1 MEFSADPYEY
11 KLYQMFQSCDSNQC
25 GYLDENS
32 LRRLCAQLELRDKG
46 SVLIENLAKEGRT
59 SHVTFENFKEA
70 LLNFL
75 GTEIEGASTTGCG
88 MGTKKEKQ
96 IIENEEIGNNCG
108 GKYSFNYNYHTKQIR
123 LYLVIGRISL
133 PFCFKNYVK
142 MKEIDTIQIRSDNSI
157 LTKSE
162 EASARSYLYKLLHE
176 KHSQKFL

>member
-96 IIENEEIGNNCG
+96 IIENEEIEKNCG
-108 GKYSFNYNYHTKQIR
+108 GKCNFNYKLQCKTYSP
-123 LYLVIGRISL
+123 LVILEYICLSIS
-133 PFCFKNYVK
+133 KITSK
-142 MKEIDTIQIRSDNSI
+142 
-157 LTKSE
+157 
-162 EASARSYLYKLLHE
+162 
-176 KHSQKFL
+176 